1 MLTNQREINEL
12 ANSPG
17 KVERNVEAPN
27 FRGQVIWARACR
39 YCALLLTD
47 DLLRLDLQ
55 QHQHSHL
62 YKIKGRIHSA
72 ALFVLIWAL
81 MCCLTSDNKHA
92 MS

>member
-1 MLTNQREINEL
+1 MSLLTALGRLREMW
-12 ANSPG
+12 A
-17 KVERNVEAPN
+17 APN

-55 QHQHSHL
+55 QQHHSHL

-72 ALFVLIWAL
+72 ALFLLIWAL

>member
-1 MLTNQREINEL
+1 MSLLTALGRLREMW
-12 ANSPG
+12 PP
-17 KVERNVEAPN
+17 PN

-81 MCCLTSDNKHA
+81 MCCLKSDKHA